1 MRFPA
6 ILAVVLALFPVA
18 CNTDTSAPVGHSL
31 DVPLLTN
38 DAMVVGNVN
47 VANSETTLMVTLTTA
62 PGWSF
67 EKVRWAV
74 GTELRQIPQTRSGE
88 PIPGRFPLQ
97 RHSEADTTLETWR
110 LPLIVEPGTVL
121 TFAVNADVKAKASK
135 DDQSAPDP
143 AHEGDDE
150 NCVVASSWGQGTP
163 FPKLKGSM
171 YFTYTVQASAPP
183 SLEGMYRTH
192 TQEQWSSDT
201 NDKPTAYLAAN
212 FATVFPS
219 GVTLGMSGGFTALF
233 TSAAAIGTF
242 LPESGTPG
250 SLGKNWVNPTT
261 LGNSLAGN
269 TLALMLNT
277 GFDAADPNYAPG
289 ALPLREL
296 VVADPSS
303 PFYGTA
309 VGKVQLLANQV
320 LSGRT
325 DTGFT
330 AEQLDEAVLKI
341 NMTFQDGTVDLGFLG
356 LP

>member
-18 CNTDTSAPVGHSL
+18 CNTDTSAPVGQSL
-31 DVPLLTN
+31 DVPLLTD
-38 DAMVVGNVN
+38 DATVVGNVN
-47 VANSETTLMVTLTTA
+47 VANSETALMVTLTTSA
-62 PGWSF
+62 GWTF

-74 GTELRQIPQTRSGE
+74 GTELRHIPQTRGGE
-88 PIPGRFPLQ
+88 PIPGRFPFQ
-97 RHSEADTTLETWR
+97 RHSEAGATLETWR

-121 TFAVNADVKAKASK
+121 TFAVNADVKIKASK
-135 DDQSAPDP
+135 DDKSAPDP

-150 NCVVASSWGQGTP
+150 NCIVASSWGEGTP
-163 FPKLKGSM
+163 FPKMKGSM

-183 SLEGMYRTH
+183 SLVGLYRTH

-201 NDKPTAYLAAN
+201 NDKPTAYMTAN
-212 FATVFPS
+212 FSTVFPN
-219 GVTLGMSGGFTALF
+219 GITLGVSGGFTAVF
-233 TSAAAIGTF
+233 TSAAAIGAF

-250 SLGKNWVNPTT
+250 PLGGNWVNPTT

-289 ALPLREL
+289 TPPLREL

-303 PFYGTA
+303 PFYGLV
-309 VGKVQLLANQV
+309 VGKVQVLANQL

-325 DTGFT
+325 DLPFT
-330 AEQLDEAVLKI
+330 AEQLNEAALKI
-341 NMTFQDGTVDLGFLG
+341 NMTFKDGIVDLGFLS

>member
-6 ILAVVLALFPVA
+6 ILAVVLAILPVA
-18 CNTDTSAPVGHSL
+18 CNTDTSAPVGEAL
-31 DVPLLTN
+31 DVRLLT
-38 DAMVVGNVN
+38 DDGLVVGNVN
-47 VANSETTLMVTLTTA
+47 VANSETTLMVTLTTSA
-62 PGWSF
+62 GWTF

-74 GTELRQIPQTRSGE
+74 GTELRHIPQTKGGE

-97 RHSEADTTLETWR
+97 RHCQAGATYETWR

-121 TFAVNADVKAKASK
+121 TFAVNADVKIKASK

-150 NCVVASSWGQGTP
+150 NTVVASSWGEGTP
-163 FPKLKGSM
+163 FPKLKGAM

-183 SLEGMYRTH
+183 SLAGQYRTH
-192 TQEQWSSDT
+192 TQEQWSSDAG
-201 NDKPTAYLAAN
+201 DKPSAYLAAN
-212 FATVFPS
+212 FAAVFPN
-219 GVTLGMSGGFTALF
+219 GVTLGATSGFTAVF

-242 LPESGTPG
+242 LPESGPPG
-250 SLGKNWVNPTT
+250 SLGRNWMNPTT

-277 GFDAADPNYAPG
+277 AFDAADPDFAPG
-289 ALPLREL
+289 TLPLREL

-303 PFYGTA
+303 PFYGLVVA
-309 VGKVQLLANQV
+309 KVQQLANQL

-341 NMTFQDGTVDLGFLG
+341 NMTFKDGTVDLGFLS